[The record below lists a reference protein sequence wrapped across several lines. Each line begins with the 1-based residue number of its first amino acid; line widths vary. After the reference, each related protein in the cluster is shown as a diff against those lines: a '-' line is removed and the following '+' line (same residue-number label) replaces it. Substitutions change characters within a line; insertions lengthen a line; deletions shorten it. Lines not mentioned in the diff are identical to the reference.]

1 VAYPFKQNVCH
12 ARSEGPPGTLIYTKS
27 PYSIYEVDGEEH
39 KAWSPAPCA
48 PAYSNLPQLFTQNL
62 SLFAKLFLDNKS
74 VFFDVSSFNYYLLVQ
89 EPTPSSSDHP
99 QIVGFFSKEKMSW
112 DNNNL
117 ACILV
122 FPPWQRQGLGK
133 ILMGISYELSKR
145 ERNVGGPEKPLS
157 ELGRKGYLKFW
168 EARVASAILGVRNK
182 TTLTVQEIAD
192 LCWMVRD
199 DVMIA
204 LKEMGFLEPRKRGAA
219 MLVSKSRVRQWASVN
234 GIDLL
239 PPVAVSC
246 FLDDWVPE
254 VLDYTNI

>member
-1 VAYPFKQNVCH
+1 MCH
-12 ARSEGPPGTLIYTKS
+12 AKDEGPPGTLIYSKS

-39 KAWSPAPCA
+39 KAWYLLSCVASG
-48 PAYSNLPQLFTQNL
+48 SNLTQLFTQNL

-89 EPTPSSSDHP
+89 EPHPPSSNRTL
-99 QIVGFFSKEKMSW
+99 IVGFFSKEKMSW

-133 ILMGISYELSKR
+133 ILMGISYELSRR

-168 EARVASAILGVRNK
+168 EARVAAAILGVRNK
-182 TTLTVQEIAD
+182 STMTVQEIAD

-199 DVMIA
+199 DVMTA
-204 LKEMGFLEPRKRGAA
+204 LKEMGLLEQRKKGAA
-219 MLVSKSRVRQWASVN
+219 MLIAKSRVRQWATAN
-234 GIDLL
+234 GIDLA
-239 PPVAVSC
+239 PPVEEDC
-246 FLDDWVPE
+246 FVDDWVPD
-254 VLDYTNI
+254 VPDDINA